1 MGAAPEAVTLAR
13 FLPQGE
19 GAVSTI
25 LDNVTRSMLEAM
37 PLGVIVLEPDGADG
51 GERRIAFA
59 NRHAIA
65 LVGREL
71 SGRPLADVIPGDAE
85 GGRAMSFVDSIIENL
100 PAMVFVKRAE
110 DLRFVRFNRAGEELL
125 GLPRAEL
132 LGRNDYDFFPREQ
145 ADFFVEKDR
154 KVLAQGH
161 VEDIPAEPIET
172 PRGTRWLHTRKIPVV
187 GDGVPRYLLG
197 VSIDITEVRRA
208 EEALRTSHAELERR
222 VAERTAALE
231 REIDERRRTEDAL
244 RRVQEQLLHAQKM
257 EAIGRLAGGVAHDF
271 NNLLTVVLNGASLL
285 LPAFAPDDRRREL
298 LDEVLRA
305 GERGAALTRQL
316 LAFSRQQVIERRVL
330 DLARIVREMDAMI
343 RRLVGEDVTVETVI
357 ATDLGSIKAD
367 AGTIEQVIL
376 NLVINARDAMPAGGR
391 LTLEARNVELDA
403 AYGREHLGGISGA
416 HVLLAVRDTGVGM
429 DRATQQ
435 RIFEPFFTTKPKGKG
450 TGLGLAT
457 VFGIVTQAG
466 GCIRVHSEPGQGTTF
481 EVYLPRTD
489 EVGDHQAPRPSATSL
504 RGAETILVAEDEE
517 QLRNVVRRALEQQGF
532 TVLVAGS
539 GHEAVELCGRHAGE
553 IDLLLTDVV
562 MPGLS
567 GRELAD
573 RLASLRPSMKVLYMS
588 GYTADHD
595 VSDAGP
601 AFLPKPFTPE
611 ALVRKVRETLDA

>member
-1 MGAAPEAVTLAR
+1 M
-13 FLPQGE
+13 
-19 GAVSTI
+19 I
-25 LDNVTRSMLEAM
+25 LDDVTRSMLEAM
-37 PLGVIVLEPDGADG
+37 PLGVIVFEPDGAEG

-59 NRHAIA
+59 NRRAIA
-65 LVGREL
+65 LIGREL
-71 SGRPLADVIPGDAE
+71 AGRPLAEVLPGDAE
-85 GGRAMSFVDSIIENL
+85 GERAVRFLDSILENLENL

-125 GLPRAEL
+125 GVPRAEL
-132 LGRNDYDFFPREQ
+132 LGRNDYDLFPRDQ

-172 PRGTRWLHTRKIPVV
+172 PGGTRWLHTRKIPIAV
-187 GDGVPRYLLG
+187 DGVPRYLLG

-231 REIDERRRTEDAL
+231 REIEERRRAEDAL
-244 RRVQEQLLHAQKM
+244 RRVQEQLLQAQKM

-271 NNLLTVVLNGASLL
+271 NNLLTVVLSYVSLL
-285 LPAFAPDDRRREL
+285 LPTFAPHDRRREHL
-298 LDEVLRA
+298 EEIGRA
-305 GERGAALTRQL
+305 GERGAALTQQL

-330 DLARIVREMDAMI
+330 DLALIVGDMGAMI
-343 RRLVGEDVTVETVI
+343 RRLVGEDVAVEAAI
-357 ATDLGSIKAD
+357 APDLGRIKAD
-367 AGTIEQVIL
+367 AGSIEQVIL
-376 NLVINARDAMPAGGR
+376 NLVINARDAMPAGG
-391 LTLEARNVELDA
+391 TLRIEARNVELDE
-403 AYGREHLGGISGA
+403 GSGHEHLGGGAGA
-416 HVLLAVRDTGVGM
+416 HVLLAIHDTGTGM

-466 GCIRVHSEPGQGTTF
+466 GHIRVDSAPGRGTTF

-489 EVGDHQAPRPSATSL
+489 EACERAAPRTAAAPLEAT
-504 RGAETILVAEDEE
+504 ETILVAEDEAP
-517 QLRNVVRRALEQQGF
+517 LRGVVRHALEQQGF

-539 GHEAVELCGRHAGE
+539 GHEAIELCGRHAGR

-562 MPGLS
+562 MPGLG
-567 GRELAD
+567 GRELAAW
-573 RLASLRPSMKVLYMS
+573 LAPLRPSMKVLYMS
-588 GYTADHD
+588 GYTDHAIANHD
-595 VSDAGP
+595 VGDAKM
-601 AFLPKPFTPE
+601 AFLAKPFTPE
-611 ALVRKVRETLDA
+611 ALVRKVRETLDAPGRP